1 MDAIAYFPMHLDFN
15 IKGLRDFKCCN
26 FQLVLP
32 LHIATTEEL
41 HGVKYL

>member
-1 MDAIAYFPMHLDFN
+1 MAATAHCHMHLDFN
-15 IKGLRDFKCCN
+15 IKGLINFKCCN

-41 HGVKYL
+41 YGVKY